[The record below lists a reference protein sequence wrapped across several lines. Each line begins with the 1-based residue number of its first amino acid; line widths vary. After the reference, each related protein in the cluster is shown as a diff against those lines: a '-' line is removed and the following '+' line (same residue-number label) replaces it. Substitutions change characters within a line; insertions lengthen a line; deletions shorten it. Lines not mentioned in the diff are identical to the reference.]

1 MPHQYWNWITAVL
14 QVDLGTSIFYRM
26 NVATMIGQRLPITMY
41 LGSMALVLAGVVGIS
56 AGVVCALKRGTW
68 IDGVVTTVANLGIT
82 APSFW
87 VGVLMI
93 YLFALKLGWLPVQG
107 FVSPFT
113 DFTQSLRL
121 AVMPVI
127 VLSIGSIAS
136 LTRQT
141 RSSMLEVIRQD
152 YIRTARSKGLSDRVV
167 TWRHVLKNGLMP
179 VITLLGM
186 QVRVVFGGA
195 VVIETVFNIPG
206 MGRMMVEAVF
216 GQDYTIVQA
225 VALLMA
231 VIVVLSNLI
240 VDIAYGWLDP
250 RIQYS

>member
-1 MPHQYWNWITAVL
+1 
-14 QVDLGTSIFYRM
+14 
-26 NVATMIGQRLPITMY
+26 
-41 LGSMALVLAGVVGIS
+41 
-56 AGVVCALKRGTW
+56 
-68 IDGVVTTVANLGIT
+68 
-82 APSFW
+82 
-87 VGVLMI
+87 
-93 YLFALKLGWLPVQG
+93 
-107 FVSPFT
+107 
-113 DFTQSLRL
+113 
-121 AVMPVI
+121 
-127 VLSIGSIAS
+127 
-136 LTRQT
+136 
-141 RSSMLEVIRQD
+141 MLEVIRQD